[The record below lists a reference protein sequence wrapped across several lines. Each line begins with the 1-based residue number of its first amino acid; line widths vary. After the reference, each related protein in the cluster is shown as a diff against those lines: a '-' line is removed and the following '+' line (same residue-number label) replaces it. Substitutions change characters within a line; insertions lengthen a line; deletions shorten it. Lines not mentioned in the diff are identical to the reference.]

1 MNWLFGVVVVLLAY
15 QIIDGFCKGFIR
27 KVVSALTL
35 VVTLVLVT
43 QLTPHIT
50 TFIEEKTTLHAS
62 LQQTCSEM
70 FLNEEYNENVKND
83 QIYMIENMNL
93 PDNMK
98 EMLLENNNSESYDL
112 LQVTGFHQYVG
123 SYLANMIISAMAY
136 LISFLIVWTTLKAL
150 IIALDLVA
158 KLPLLKGVNRL
169 AGGILGLAQGIVLT
183 WVIFLL
189 GTVLCNGAMGQQFMG
204 LIYENPFLTLLYD
217 YNFILRIVLGLIF

>member
-1 MNWLFGVVVVLLAY
+1 MNWLFGVVVMLLAY

-62 LQQTCSEM
+62 LQQTCSDM
-70 FLNEEYNENVKND
+70 FLNEEYNENIKND

-123 SYLANMIISAMAY
+123 AYLANMIISAMAY
-136 LISFLIVWTTLKAL
+136 LISFLIIWTAIKAL
-150 IIALDLVA
+150 MIALDIVA
-158 KLPLLKGVNRL
+158 KLPVLRGVNKL
-169 AGGILGLAQGIVLT
+169 AGGVLGLAQGIVLI
-183 WVIFLL
+183 WVLFLL
-189 GTVLCNGAMGQQFMG
+189 GAVLCNGAMGQRFME
-204 LIYENPFLTLLYD
+204 LIYENPFLTVLYN
-217 YNFILRIVLGLIF
+217 YNFIMNIVFGLIF